1 MPKVTVVGAGN
12 VGATLVQRIAEEG
25 LADVVMMDIVDGLA
39 EGKAL
44 DMSESRPLCA
54 FNVGVIGTTKAE
66 AMKGS
71 DVVVVTAGVA
81 RKPGMSREDL
91 IGINSK
97 IVGGIAEDMRK
108 HAPGAGVIVVTN
120 PGEGMVYLT
129 GERTGFPPERV
140 IGMAGE
146 LDTARFRFFIAD
158 ALGIAVDD
166 IQAILMG
173 GHGDSMVPLPEYTT
187 INGIPLSH
195 FLDEAKIEQLI
206 SRTVKGGGEIVAL
219 LKTGSAF
226 YAPSAAVVNMVRA
239 ILRDEHRIFC
249 ASAFLKGEYGYKGI
263 YLGVPVI
270 LGRKGVEKVIEL
282 PLSEKAKG
290 KLKQSAEAV
299 SSEVAALRAIVEK
312 KAA

>member
-25 LADVVMMDIVDGLA
+25 LADVVMIDVVDGLA

-44 DMSESRPLCA
+44 DMSESRPLCV
-54 FNVGVIGTTKAE
+54 FNARVTGTTKAE
-66 AMKGS
+66 AMAGS
-71 DVVVVTAGVA
+71 DVVIVTAGVA

-91 IGINSK
+91 LGINSK
-97 IVGGIAEDMRK
+97 IIGGIADDVRT
-108 HAPGAGVIVVTN
+108 HAPGAVVIVVTN
-120 PGEGMVYLT
+120 PLDAMVYLT
-129 GERTGFPPERV
+129 LKRTGFPPERV

-158 ALGIAVDD
+158 ALGMAVND

-187 INGIPLSH
+187 VSGIPLSH
-195 FLDEAKIEQLI
+195 FLDEARIEKLI
-206 SRTVKGGGEIVAL
+206 ERTVKGGGEIVAL

-226 YAPSAAVVNMVRA
+226 YAPSAAVANMVRA
-239 ILRDEHRIFC
+239 ILKDERRIFC
-249 ASAFLKGEYGYKGI
+249 ASAFLNGEYGYRGI
-263 YLGVPVI
+263 YLGVPVV

-290 KLKQSAEAV
+290 KLKQSAEYVA
-299 SSEVAALRAIVEK
+299 SEVAALEAT